1 MEPTILFDT
10 DSLTV
15 SENIL
20 SKIRQ
25 GDWQYILNGICCI
38 RDNALF
44 VDCIYIKH
52 FATIQTHQM
61 IIDLIANNIDK
72 VLIMYSKFIVHVNIH
87 SMKLKDVD
95 NNRDFI
101 RNMSKCLKERFP
113 DKLDKCYIYNATTMF
128 SQILNV
134 ISLFIDKDTKEKIQL
149 VKY

>member
-1 MEPTILFDT
+1 MEPTIIFDT
-10 DSLTV
+10 DTLKV

-25 GDWQYILNGICCI
+25 GDWQFILIGICTI
-38 RDNALF
+38 RENALIMDF
-44 VDCIYIKH
+44 IYVKH
-52 FATIQTHQM
+52 FSTTQTQQI
-61 IIDLIANNIDK
+61 IIDLIVNNIDK
-72 VLIMYSKFIVHVNIH
+72 ILNVNSKFIVHVNIH
-87 SMKLKDVD
+87 NMKLKDVD

-101 RNMSKCLKERFP
+101 RTISKCLKEKFP

-149 VKY
+149 VK

>member
-1 MEPTILFDT
+1 MEPTIIFDT
-10 DSLTV
+10 DTLKV

-25 GDWQYILNGICCI
+25 GDWQFILNGICNI
-38 RDNALF
+38 RDNALIMDF
-44 VDCIYIKH
+44 IYVKH
-52 FATIQTHQM
+52 FSTTQTQQI
-61 IIDLIANNIDK
+61 IIDLIVNNIDK
-72 VLIMYSKFIVHVNIH
+72 ILNVNSKFIVHVNIH
-87 SMKLKDVD
+87 NMKLKDVD

-101 RNMSKCLKERFP
+101 RSISKCLKERFP

-149 VKY
+149 VK

>member
-1 MEPTILFDT
+1 METTIIFDT
-10 DSLTV
+10 DTLKV

-25 GDWQYILNGICCI
+25 GDWQFILNGICNI
-38 RDNALF
+38 RDNALIMDF
-44 VDCIYIKH
+44 IYVKH
-52 FATIQTHQM
+52 FSTTQTQQI
-61 IIDLIANNIDK
+61 IIDLIVNNIDK
-72 VLIMYSKFIVHVNIH
+72 ILNVNSKFIVHVNIH
-87 SMKLKDVD
+87 NMKLKDVD

-101 RNMSKCLKERFP
+101 RTISKCLKERFP

-149 VKY
+149 VK

>member
-1 MEPTILFDT
+1 MFDT
-10 DSLTV
+10 DTLKV

-25 GDWQYILNGICCI
+25 GDWQFILNGICNI
-38 RDNALF
+38 RDNALIMDF
-44 VDCIYIKH
+44 IYVKH
-52 FATIQTHQM
+52 FSTTQTQQI
-61 IIDLIANNIDK
+61 IIDLIVNNIDK
-72 VLIMYSKFIVHVNIH
+72 ILNVNSKFIVHVNIH
-87 SMKLKDVD
+87 NMKLKDVD

-101 RNMSKCLKERFP
+101 RTISKCLKERFP

-149 VKY
+149 IK

>member
-1 MEPTILFDT
+1 MEPTIIFDT
-10 DSLTV
+10 DTLKV

-25 GDWQYILNGICCI
+25 GDWQFILNGICNI
-38 RDNALF
+38 RDNALIMDF
-44 VDCIYIKH
+44 IYVKH
-52 FATIQTHQM
+52 FSTTQTQQI
-61 IIDLIANNIDK
+61 IIDLIVNNIDK
-72 VLIMYSKFIVHVNIH
+72 ILNVNSKFIVHVNIH
-87 SMKLKDVD
+87 NMKLKDVD

-101 RNMSKCLKERFP
+101 RTISKCLKERFP

-149 VKY
+149 VK

>member
-1 MEPTILFDT
+1 MEPTIIFDT
-10 DSLTV
+10 DTLKV

-25 GDWQYILNGICCI
+25 GDWQFILNGICNI
-38 RDNALF
+38 RDNALIMDF
-44 VDCIYIKH
+44 IYVKH
-52 FATIQTHQM
+52 FSTTQTQQI
-61 IIDLIANNIDK
+61 IIDLIVNNIDK
-72 VLIMYSKFIVHVNIH
+72 ILNVNSKFIVHVNIH
-87 SMKLKDVD
+87 NMKLKDVD

-101 RNMSKCLKERFP
+101 RTISKCLKEKFP

-149 VKY
+149 VK

>member
-1 MEPTILFDT
+1 MEPTIMFDT
-10 DSLTV
+10 DTLKV

-25 GDWQYILNGICCI
+25 GDWQFILNGICNI
-38 RDNALF
+38 RDNALIMDF
-44 VDCIYIKH
+44 IYVKH
-52 FATIQTHQM
+52 FSTTQTQQI
-61 IIDLIANNIDK
+61 IIDLIVNNIDK
-72 VLIMYSKFIVHVNIH
+72 ILNVNSKFIVHVNIH
-87 SMKLKDVD
+87 NMKLKDVD

-101 RNMSKCLKERFP
+101 RTISKCLKEKFP

-149 VKY
+149 VK

>member
-1 MEPTILFDT
+1 METTIIFDT
-10 DSLTV
+10 DTLKV

-25 GDWQYILNGICCI
+25 GDWQFILNGICNI
-38 RDNALF
+38 RDNALIMDF
-44 VDCIYIKH
+44 IYVKH
-52 FATIQTHQM
+52 FSTTQTQQI
-61 IIDLIANNIDK
+61 IIDLIVNNIDK
-72 VLIMYSKFIVHVNIH
+72 ILNVNSKFIVHVNIH
-87 SMKLKDVD
+87 NMKLKDVD

-101 RNMSKCLKERFP
+101 RTISKCLKEKFP

-149 VKY
+149 VK

>member
-1 MEPTILFDT
+1 METVMMFDT
-10 DSLTV
+10 DTLKV

-25 GDWQYILNGICCI
+25 GDWQFILNGICNI
-38 RDNALF
+38 RENALIMDF
-44 VDCIYIKH
+44 IYVKH
-52 FATIQTHQM
+52 FATIQTQQI
-61 IIDLIANNIDK
+61 IIDLIVNNIDK
-72 VLIMYSKFIVHVNIH
+72 ILNVNSKFIVHVNIH
-87 SMKLKDVD
+87 NMKLKDVD

-101 RNMSKCLKERFP
+101 RNISKCLKERFP

-149 VKY
+149 VK

>member
-1 MEPTILFDT
+1 MEPTIMFDT
-10 DSLTV
+10 DTLKV

-25 GDWQYILNGICCI
+25 GDWQFILNGICNI
-38 RDNALF
+38 HNNALIMDF
-44 VDCIYIKH
+44 IYVKH
-52 FATIQTHQM
+52 FATAQTQQI
-61 IIDLIANNIDK
+61 IIDLIVNNIDK
-72 VLIMYSKFIVHVNIH
+72 ILNVNSKFIVHVNIH
-87 SMKLKDVD
+87 NMKLKDVD

-101 RNMSKCLKERFP
+101 RTISKCLKERFP

-149 VKY
+149 VK

>member
-1 MEPTILFDT
+1 MEPTIIFDT
-10 DSLTV
+10 DTLKV

-25 GDWQYILNGICCI
+25 GDWQFILNGICNI
-38 RDNALF
+38 RENALIMDF
-44 VDCIYIKH
+44 IYVKH
-52 FATIQTHQM
+52 FSTTQTQQI
-61 IIDLIANNIDK
+61 IIDLIVNNIDK
-72 VLIMYSKFIVHVNIH
+72 ILNVNSKFIVHVNIH
-87 SMKLKDVD
+87 NMKLKDVD

-101 RNMSKCLKERFP
+101 RTISKCLKERFP

-149 VKY
+149 VK

>member
-1 MEPTILFDT
+1 MEPTIMFDT
-10 DSLTV
+10 DTLKV

-25 GDWQYILNGICCI
+25 GDWQFILNGICNI
-38 RDNALF
+38 RDNALIMDF
-44 VDCIYIKH
+44 IYVKH
-52 FATIQTHQM
+52 FSTTQTQQI
-61 IIDLIANNIDK
+61 IIDLIVNNIDK
-72 VLIMYSKFIVHVNIH
+72 ILNVNSKFIVHVNIH
-87 SMKLKDVD
+87 NMKLKDVD

-101 RNMSKCLKERFP
+101 RNISKCLKERFP

-149 VKY
+149 VK

>member
-1 MEPTILFDT
+1 MEPTIMFDT
-10 DSLTV
+10 DTLKV

-25 GDWQYILNGICCI
+25 GDWQFILNGICNI
-38 RDNALF
+38 RDNALIMDF
-44 VDCIYIKH
+44 IYVKH
-52 FATIQTHQM
+52 FSTTQTQQI
-61 IIDLIANNIDK
+61 IIDLIVNNIDK
-72 VLIMYSKFIVHVNIH
+72 ILNVNSKFIVHVNIH
-87 SMKLKDVD
+87 NMKLKDVD

-101 RNMSKCLKERFP
+101 RTISKCLKERFP

-149 VKY
+149 IK

>member
-1 MEPTILFDT
+1 MFDT
-10 DSLTV
+10 DTLKV

-25 GDWQYILNGICCI
+25 GDWQFILNGICNI
-38 RDNALF
+38 RDNALIMDF
-44 VDCIYIKH
+44 IYVKH
-52 FATIQTHQM
+52 FSTTQTQQI
-61 IIDLIANNIDK
+61 IIDLIVNNIDK
-72 VLIMYSKFIVHVNIH
+72 ILNVNSKFIVHVNIH
-87 SMKLKDVD
+87 NMKLKDVD

-101 RNMSKCLKERFP
+101 RTISKCLKERFP

-149 VKY
+149 VK

>member
-1 MEPTILFDT
+1 MEPTIMFDT
-10 DSLTV
+10 DTLKV

-25 GDWQYILNGICCI
+25 GDWQFILNGICNI
-38 RDNALF
+38 RDNALIMDF
-44 VDCIYIKH
+44 IYVKH
-52 FATIQTHQM
+52 FSTTQTQQI
-61 IIDLIANNIDK
+61 IIDLIVNNIDK
-72 VLIMYSKFIVHVNIH
+72 ILNVNSKFIVHVNIH
-87 SMKLKDVD
+87 NMKLKDVD

-101 RNMSKCLKERFP
+101 RTISKCLKERFP

-149 VKY
+149 VK

>member
-1 MEPTILFDT
+1 METTIIFDT
-10 DSLTV
+10 DTLKV

-25 GDWQYILNGICCI
+25 GDWQFILNGICNI
-38 RDNALF
+38 RDNALIMDF
-44 VDCIYIKH
+44 IYVKH
-52 FATIQTHQM
+52 FSTKQTQQI
-61 IIDLIANNIDK
+61 IIDLIVNNIDK
-72 VLIMYSKFIVHVNIH
+72 ILNVNSKFIVHVNIH
-87 SMKLKDVD
+87 NMKLKDVD

-101 RNMSKCLKERFP
+101 RTISKCLKEKFP

-149 VKY
+149 VK

>member
-1 MEPTILFDT
+1 MEPTIIFDT
-10 DSLTV
+10 DTLKV

-25 GDWQYILNGICCI
+25 GDWQFILNGICNI
-38 RDNALF
+38 RDNALIMDF
-44 VDCIYIKH
+44 IYVKH
-52 FATIQTHQM
+52 FSTKQTQQI
-61 IIDLIANNIDK
+61 IIDLIVNNIDK
-72 VLIMYSKFIVHVNIH
+72 ILNVNSKFIVHVNIH
-87 SMKLKDVD
+87 NMKLKDVD

-101 RNMSKCLKERFP
+101 RTISKCLKEKFP

-149 VKY
+149 VK

>member
-1 MEPTILFDT
+1 METAMMFDT
-10 DSLTV
+10 DTLKV

-20 SKIRQ
+20 SKIKQ
-25 GDWQYILNGICCI
+25 GDWQFILNGICNI
-38 RDNALF
+38 RDNYLI

-52 FATIQTHQM
+52 FATIQTHQI
-61 IIDLIANNIDK
+61 IIDLISNNIDK
-72 VLIMYSKFIVHVNIH
+72 VLNVYSKFIVHVNIH

-101 RNMSKCLKERFP
+101 RNISKCLKERFP

-149 VKY
+149 IK

>member
-1 MEPTILFDT
+1 METAMMFDT
-10 DSLTV
+10 DTLKV
-15 SENIL
+15 SENIV

-25 GDWQYILNGICCI
+25 GDWQFILNGICTI
-38 RDNALF
+38 RENALIMDF
-44 VDCIYIKH
+44 IYVKH
-52 FATIQTHQM
+52 FATAQTHQI
-61 IIDLIANNIDK
+61 IIDLIVNNIDK
-72 VLIMYSKFIVHVNIH
+72 ILNVNSKFIVHVNIH

-101 RNMSKCLKERFP
+101 RTISKCLKEKFP

-149 VKY
+149 VK